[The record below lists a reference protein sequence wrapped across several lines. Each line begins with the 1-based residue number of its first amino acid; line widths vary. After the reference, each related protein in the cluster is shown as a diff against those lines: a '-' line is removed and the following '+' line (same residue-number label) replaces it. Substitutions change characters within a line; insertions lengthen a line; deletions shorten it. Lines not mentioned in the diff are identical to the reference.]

1 MKVYTQVRIEEM
13 LYERLKKIA
22 EAEKR
27 SINAQI
33 EYFVQKCVEQYED
46 EHKE

>member
-1 MKVYTQVRIEEM
+1 MKVSSQIRMDETIYNK
-13 LYERLKKIA
+13 LKAIA

-33 EYFVQKCVEQYED
+33 EYFIEKCIIQYED